1 MLAAELKATGRAV
14 FVCADAAAASTFLRA
29 TPDRFEVLIVDRD
42 ERLAD
47 RDLAAAVRA
56 VAPALDLLSLDD
68 PDAAIDA
75 QWPQL
80 RRVRKP
86 FGVHELRRVLASLL
100 AAGGVAFRDA
110 GS

>member
-1 MLAAELKATGRAV
+1 M
-14 FVCADAAAASTFLRA
+14 
-29 TPDRFEVLIVDRD
+29 
-42 ERLAD
+42 ERLAQQPDSND
-47 RDLAAAVRA
+47 RPENQHQIGEDRRT
-56 VAPALDLLSLDD
+56 LLSLDD

-100 AAGGVAFRDA
+100 AAGGVAFRNA